1 MMEKR
6 VLIVEDEGI
15 VAMAINDTLKKM
27 GYTVTGICSTG
38 EDAIVTAA
46 KTVPDVVLMDIH
58 LKGEVDGIEAADK
71 INKLY
76 GIPVIYLTA
85 YADDETIRRALST
98 GSYGYL
104 VKPFNAREL
113 FSNIELTIYKHRV
126 KMRIGSDTEN
136 LEGPLSTLPEA
147 AVLVDARQAI
157 LYMNLPAEQMTG
169 YNLRDIQGKNFF
181 SVLGLNPST
190 TEEPCSLALEK
201 IKGYTSIRPIPSV
214 AVITTRGGKARR
226 VCIRTNIIANSD
238 GTIGKI
244 LLVMK
249 PHTPDIT

>member
-1 MMEKR
+1 MDKR

-27 GYTVTGICSTG
+27 GYKVTGICSTG
-38 EDAIVTAA
+38 EEAIEKAA
-46 KTVPDVVLMDIH
+46 TTIPDVVLMDIH

-85 YADDETIRRALST
+85 YADDETISRALTS
-98 GSYGYL
+98 GSFGYL

-113 FSNIELTIYKHRV
+113 FSNIELAIYKQRV
-126 KMRIGSDTEN
+126 RMRIGSDIES
-136 LEGPLSTLPEA
+136 LEVPLSTLPEA

-157 LYMNLPAEQMTG
+157 IYMNSPAEVMTG
-169 YNLRDIQGKNFF
+169 YGLRDVIGKNFF
-181 SVLGLNPST
+181 SVLGLNPSAA
-190 TEEPCSLALEK
+190 EERCHPVLEK
-201 IKGYTSIRPIPSV
+201 IKGCSSIRPIPSI
-214 AVITTRGGKARR
+214 ATITTKGGKIRS
-226 VCIRTNIIANSD
+226 VCIRTNIITNSD

-249 PHTPDIT
+249 TYTPDIT